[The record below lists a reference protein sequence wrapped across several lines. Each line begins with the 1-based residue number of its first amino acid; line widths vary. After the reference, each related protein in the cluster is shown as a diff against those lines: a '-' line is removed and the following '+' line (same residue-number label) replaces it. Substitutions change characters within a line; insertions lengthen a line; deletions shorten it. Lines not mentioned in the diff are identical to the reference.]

1 MQIIKTES
9 SKPSSLK
16 PFFQHVI
23 HNNVLESAASLSY
36 YFLFSIFPLAIFV
49 SAAFS
54 TLHISK
60 ENLSF
65 LSGIIPA
72 QILSIIKTYLEE
84 ISLGNTATLIS
95 IGIFLTIWSMGKAIQ
110 TMKTKF
116 RLAYGINPKIHF
128 IKEWVI
134 SLVFVF
140 LLLVSFYASLILL
153 VSGNQ
158 ILNWLITLIPSLA
171 DDTTW
176 INSLRLLAVSAYLSF
191 ALFGLYYILPG
202 IKQRKRSVLPGTL
215 FSMLSWVLMSW
226 LFSYYLDKITN
237 IPTLYGS
244 LGAIIAL
251 LIWLYFVNLILLIG
265 AAINSFLYLKKA
277 GRFNEKHNTLLH

>member
-1 MQIIKTES
+1 MQIIKTEQ
-9 SKPSSLK
+9 SKKFSAL
-16 PFFQHVI
+16 PFFQHVFKNQI
-23 HNNVLESAASLSY
+23 FESAASLSY
-36 YFLFSIFPLAIFV
+36 YFLFSVFPLTIFI

-60 ENLSF
+60 DNLSF
-65 LSGIIPA
+65 LSGIIPN
-72 QILSIIKTYLEE
+72 QILSIIKAYLSE
-84 ISLGNTATLIS
+84 ISLGNTATLIAT
-95 IGIFLTIWSMGKAIQ
+95 GIFLTIWSMGKAIQ
-110 TMKTKF
+110 TMKCKF

-128 IKEWVI
+128 IKEWII

-176 INSLRLLAVSAYLSF
+176 INSLRLFTVSAYLAF

-202 IKQRKRSVLPGTL
+202 INQKKRYVLPGTL
-215 FSMLSWVLMSW
+215 FSLISWVLMSW
-226 LFSYYLDKITN
+226 LFSNYLDKIGN
-237 IPTLYGS
+237 LPTLYGS

-265 AAINSFLYLKKA
+265 ASINSFLYLNRTGK
-277 GRFNEKHNTLLH
+277 FHEEHNALLS